1 MAEYII
7 FNLRPCALKELRQRA
22 NGHISRDEEQKWIKN
37 IKAKISR
44 YADNLIEDE
53 IDNGV

>member
-7 FNLRPCALKELRQRA
+7 FNLRPSALKELRQRA
-22 NGHISRDEEQKWIKN
+22 NGHTTRDEEQKWIKN
-37 IKAKISR
+37 IKAKISK
-44 YADNLIEDE
+44 YADRLIQDE